1 MFKWHNPTVQMQGK
15 FIKWTDADIEY
26 FQNALTEVGQVC
38 ILIET
43 KIDPKEPYSYE
54 KRSARII
61 GSLGK
66 LNYVEGQ
73 DYIIMQLPNIT
84 KVKHDTRQ

>member
-1 MFKWHNPTVQMQGK
+1 MFKWHEPTAQMQGK
-15 FIKWTDADIEY
+15 FIKWTADNIKT
-26 FQNALTEVGQVC
+26 FQSLLTEVGQVC

-43 KIDPKEPYSYE
+43 KLDPKEPYSYE

-73 DYIIMQLPNIT
+73 RYIIMQLPNIT
-84 KVKHDTRQ
+84 KVIQ

>member
-1 MFKWHNPTVQMQGK
+1 MFQWHNPTAQMQGTY
-15 FIKWTDADIEY
+15 TDWSDKNTET
-26 FQNALTEVGQVC
+26 FQSLLTEVGQVC

-43 KIDPKEPYSYE
+43 KLDPKEPYSYE

-73 DYIIMQLPNIT
+73 RYIIMQLPNIT
-84 KVKHDTRQ
+84 KVIND

>member
-1 MFKWHNPTVQMQGK
+1 MFKWHEPTAQMQGK
-15 FIKWTDADIEY
+15 FIKWTADNIKT
-26 FQNALTEVGQVC
+26 FQSLLTEVGQVC

-43 KIDPKEPYSYE
+43 KLDPKEPYSYE

-73 DYIIMQLPNIT
+73 RYIIMQLPNIT
-84 KVKHDTRQ
+84 KVIND